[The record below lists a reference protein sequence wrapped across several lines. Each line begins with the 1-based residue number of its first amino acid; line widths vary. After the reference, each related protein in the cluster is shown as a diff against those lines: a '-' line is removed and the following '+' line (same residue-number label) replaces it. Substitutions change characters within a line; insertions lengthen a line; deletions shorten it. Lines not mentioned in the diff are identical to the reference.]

1 MDARGVWKG
10 GFETLLEDGRGH
22 TVTVDLPADE
32 GGRNAG
38 TSALELGVL
47 SLAGC
52 ITTIFAV
59 VARKRRLPFTGL
71 TVSLAAER
79 PSGAPTIQ
87 RVHGRLEVETK
98 ASKEEVETV
107 LRLTLKTCPM
117 GVLFEMASIPVD
129 VTVATAPT
137 TPMESHRPGGAA
149 NHAPV

>member
-1 MDARGVWKG
+1 VWKG
-10 GFETLLEDGRGH
+10 GFETLLEDDRGH

-52 ITTIFAV
+52 ISTIFAL
-59 VARKRRLPFTGL
+59 VARKRRLSFTGL
-71 TVSLAAER
+71 TVSLTADR
-79 PSGAPTIQ
+79 PAGAPTIQ

-107 LRLTLKTCPM
+107 LRLTLKTCPV
-117 GVLFEMASIPVD
+117 GVLFEQAHIPVD
-129 VTVATAPT
+129 VIVATVPPP
-137 TPMESHRPGGAA
+137 PMDSHRPGGAA
-149 NHAPV
+149 NHAPA